1 MVILQSP
8 KCLFFFAASASSS
21 AHSSKVKKCIQSC
34 KIKKKIYS
42 NDILESAKQQSV
54 IEISKRV
61 IGHFTDILRKY
72 VCIYAQ
78 SR

>member
-8 KCLFFFAASASSS
+8 KCLFFAASASSS
-21 AHSSKVKKCIQSC
+21 AHSSKVKKCVQSC

-42 NDILESAKQQSV
+42 NDVLESPKQQSV
-54 IEISKRV
+54 IEISKSV
-61 IGHFTDILRKY
+61 IGHFIDLLRKY

-78 SR
+78 AR